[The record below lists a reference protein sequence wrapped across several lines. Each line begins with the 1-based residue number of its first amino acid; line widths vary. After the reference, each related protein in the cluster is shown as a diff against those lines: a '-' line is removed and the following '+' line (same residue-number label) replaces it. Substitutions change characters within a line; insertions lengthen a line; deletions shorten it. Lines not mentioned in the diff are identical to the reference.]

1 MSRKKYNVTV
11 ASDGDDQEPPDVDI
25 RAAPWK
31 MTLQQLRDD
40 IGGLNERNTKLRRKV
55 QELEDNLGGFESV
68 KEEVITRVKE
78 LQEEF
83 ALWRQRQTELEEATF
98 GGFESLKQ
106 TIAQVFEQ
114 RQPQAEVQQVRE
126 QPPQRPSRPAQ
137 GPLQAALLG
146 PSVKGGS
153 RRYFGFF

>member
-25 RAAPWK
+25 RAAPWNK
-31 MTLQQLRDD
+31 QQMMMQDA
-40 IGGLNERNTKLRRKV
+40 IGKLMRKV
-55 QELEDNLGGFESV
+55 QELEDNLGGVESV

-83 ALWRQRQTELEEATF
+83 ALWRQRQKELEEETF

-126 QPPQRPSRPAQ
+126 QPPQRPFRPE
-137 GPLQAALLG
+137 GPLQKALLG
-146 PSVKGGS
+146 PSVEGGS

>member
-25 RAAPWK
+25 RAAPWNK
-31 MTLQQLRDD
+31 QQMMMQDA
-40 IGGLNERNTKLRRKV
+40 IGKLMRKV

-78 LQEEF
+78 LQDELT
-83 ALWRQRQTELEEATF
+83 LWRQRHTELEESTL

-114 RQPQAEVQQVRE
+114 RRPQAEVQQVRE
-126 QPPQRPSRPAQ
+126 QPPQRPSRPSQ

-146 PSVKGGS
+146 PSGVQGGS
-153 RRYFGFF
+153 RRYFGFL